1 VIRLAGAA
9 LALVMLIPSL
19 CAAQGSAA
27 EEKVW
32 AHEQTY
38 WQCVQANDLEHY
50 RSLWNE
56 RFLGWPFISPEPAR
70 KAHIT
75 DWITNRTN
83 NGQTLKSYKLE
94 RLVVQVTDNLATTTY
109 RSHAIW
115 LDKDGKEKAEHT
127 RILHTW
133 QRNADGEWQIVAGM
147 SAPVNAEGR

>member
-83 NGQTLKSYKLE
+83 KGQTLKSYKLE

>member
-1 VIRLAGAA
+1 
-9 LALVMLIPSL
+9 
-19 CAAQGSAA
+19 
-27 EEKVW
+27 
-32 AHEQTY
+32 
-38 WQCVQANDLEHY
+38 VQANDLEHY

-83 NGQTLKSYKLE
+83 KGQTLKSYKLE